1 MSWRKFFVMSGLLLI
16 SMWVLTALAL
26 VVYTVDS
33 RQTINDY
40 VIEIPA
46 GTSELILLGQNPLD
60 IDVAWD
66 TFVGDSITLANN
78 DIVSHTFGPWTVAA
92 GATDTHI
99 LSNSLTSSYA
109 CSLHPSGAIAL
120 NVQPRSFDFGL
131 TVKPALMLGIPT
143 ALVFTLGQKLREGL
157 EEKDEEEYELLAEE
171 KPESA
176 GV

>member
-26 VVYTVDS
+26 VLYTADS
-33 RQTINDY
+33 RQTINNY
-40 VIEIPA
+40 VIDIPK

-66 TFVGDSITLANN
+66 TFVGDSITLAN
-78 DIVSHTFGPWTVAA
+78 DDTVSHTFGPWTVAA
-92 GATDTHI
+92 GATDQHI

-120 NVQPRSFDFGL
+120 NVQPRNFDFGL

-143 ALVFTLGQKLREGL
+143 ALVFSMGQKLREGL
-157 EEKDEEEYELLAEE
+157 EQRDEEEYEFPAEDE
-171 KPESA
+171 PELA